1 MHVADEAGF
10 DTGEQL
16 AFEARIEA
24 LLRGGRPLVALETVE
39 QAARAE
45 ASDHLAAPLIDALR
59 RRWFVGTGDE
69 TRAAVTAFA
78 AAHGVDE
85 VMISPV
91 AAAYDAEP
99 MDAATGRA
107 RTLELLAA

>member
-1 MHVADEAGF
+1 MKQERPKISDV
-10 DTGEQL
+10 
-16 AFEARIEA
+16 ARIA
-24 LLRGGRPLVALETVE
+24 GVSTATVSRAISNPGLV
-39 QAARAE
+39 
-45 ASDHLAAPLIDALR
+45 S
-59 RRWFVGTGDE
+59 DE